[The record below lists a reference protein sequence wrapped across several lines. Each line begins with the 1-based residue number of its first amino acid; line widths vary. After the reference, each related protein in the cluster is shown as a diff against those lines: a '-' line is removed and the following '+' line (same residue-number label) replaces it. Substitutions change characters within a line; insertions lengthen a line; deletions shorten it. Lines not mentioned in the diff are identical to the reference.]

1 MWLMEHYAHNNLNTK
16 WIWANKVLNK
26 TRDNNKLI
34 NKTSNKVL
42 QRSKLNYFLNDQET
56 NQRQYFRYD

>member
-1 MWLMEHYAHNNLNTK
+1 MWLTEHYAHNNLNTK